1 MAKKRISSV
10 DLNWLILEELS
21 DPRSRG
27 TRMSLAV
34 VPDDKHGCRVVVSNR
49 GQRFLTADDDRRL
62 ADVQR
67 QLRLVCELR
76 L

>member
-10 DLNWLILEELS
+10 DLSWLISEELFGS
-21 DPRSRG
+21 GSRA

-34 VPDDKHGCRVVVSNR
+34 VADDKHDWRVIVDNR
-49 GQRFLTADDDRRL
+49 GQRFLTADDKRRL
-62 ADVQR
+62 AEVQR
-67 QLRLVCELR
+67 RLRLVYELR

>member
-10 DLNWLILEELS
+10 DLSWLISEELFEYG
-21 DPRSRG
+21 SRG

-34 VPDDKHGCRVVVSNR
+34 VPDDKHAWRVIVANR
-49 GQRFLTADDDRRL
+49 QRFLTAEDKRRL
-62 ADVQR
+62 AEVQR
-67 QLRLVCELR
+67 RLRLVYELR

>member
-10 DLNWLILEELS
+10 DLSWLILEELS
-21 DPRSRG
+21 DPRSG
-27 TRMSLAV
+27 AARMSLAV
-34 VPDDKHGCRVVVSNR
+34 VPDDKHGWRVVVANR
-49 GQRFLTADDDRRL
+49 GQRFLTADDEQRL

-67 QLRLVCELR
+67 RLRLVYELR

>member
-10 DLNWLILEELS
+10 DLSWLILEELS

-27 TRMSLAV
+27 ARTSLAV
-34 VPDDKHGCRVVVSNR
+34 VPDDKHGWRVVVSNR
-49 GQRFLTADDDRRL
+49 DKRYLTADDDRQL

-67 QLRLVCELR
+67 QLRLVYELR

>member
-10 DLNWLILEELS
+10 DLSWLISEELA
-21 DPRSRG
+21 DPGSRRA
-27 TRMSLAV
+27 RMSLAV
-34 VPDDKHGCRVVVSNR
+34 IPDDKDGWRVIVSKR
-49 GQRFLTADDDRRL
+49 GQRFLTADDKRRL

-67 QLRLVCELR
+67 RLRLVYELR

>member
-1 MAKKRISSV
+1 MAKNRISSV
-10 DLNWLILEELS
+10 DLSWLILEELS

-34 VPDDKHGCRVVVSNR
+34 VPDDKHGWRVVVSNP

>member
-10 DLNWLILEELS
+10 DLSWLISEELFDS
-21 DPRSRG
+21 GSRAA
-27 TRMSLAV
+27 RMSLAV
-34 VPDDKHGCRVVVSNR
+34 IPDDKHGWRVIVANR
-49 GQRFLTADDDRRL
+49 GQRFLTADDKRRL

-67 QLRLVCELR
+67 RLRLAYELR

>member
-10 DLNWLILEELS
+10 DLGWLISEALFDS
-21 DPRSRG
+21 GSRAA
-27 TRMSLAV
+27 RMSLAV
-34 VPDDKHGCRVVVSNR
+34 VPDDKHGWRVIVANR
-49 GQRFLTADDDRRL
+49 GQRYLTADDKRRL

-67 QLRLVCELR
+67 RLRLVYELS

>member
-10 DLNWLILEELS
+10 DLSWLISEELFDS
-21 DPRSRG
+21 GSRD

-34 VPDDKHGCRVVVSNR
+34 VPDEKHGWRVVVANR
-49 GQRFLTADDDRRL
+49 GQRFLTADNERRL
-62 ADVQR
+62 AEVQR
-67 QLRLVCELR
+67 RLRLVYELR